1 MPVAR
6 EFHKLSMF
14 PLLLKVTVPRNLIVF
29 YLAIPVRPLIVCS
42 LLVGMDRPSTP
53 PPQSADHRA
62 SFDSPRSVNSNSQEA
77 YTSLS
82 DLMKQKK
89 KPRTSSNPKPQPL
102 RLGQE
107 SSDSPDRNR
116 GARVAGQRGQNY
128 GAVSDAAAAAKKKE
142 KNRHKKLSFKQL
154 VALTVSM
161 GGSQVRQGAL
171 SHL

>member
-1 MPVAR
+1 
-6 EFHKLSMF
+6 
-14 PLLLKVTVPRNLIVF
+14 
-29 YLAIPVRPLIVCS
+29 
-42 LLVGMDRPSTP
+42 MDRPSTP

-171 SHL
+171 SHLDVHSSSQDSSSFHLA